1 MTTTSADIVESSR
14 PTNAT
19 IARRTSSTTGSSVLA
34 SSHHMHMPNHSGPA
48 VFAAWHRVFSIHRFL
63 ELGAVFALRASPAMK
78 SPLLAA
84 VPQQQTVLNTA
95 AHMKNTQVL
104 YFDNTDLS
112 KLFRDYLAILD
123 DASLMLRG
131 LLDEP
136 SSSSAGV
143 L

>member
-1 MTTTSADIVESSR
+1 
-14 PTNAT
+14 
-19 IARRTSSTTGSSVLA
+19 
-34 SSHHMHMPNHSGPA
+34 
-48 VFAAWHRVFSIHRFL
+48 
-63 ELGAVFALRASPAMK
+63 MK